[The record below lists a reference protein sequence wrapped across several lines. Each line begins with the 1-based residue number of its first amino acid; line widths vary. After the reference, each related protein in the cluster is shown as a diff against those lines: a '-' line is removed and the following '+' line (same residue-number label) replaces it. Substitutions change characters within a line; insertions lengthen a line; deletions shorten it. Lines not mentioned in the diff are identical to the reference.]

1 MSDTWQKIVQ
11 EILKTED
18 EVIQGIVKQYVLP
31 NQNVCEVM
39 IQWLGRKLSD
49 SQLPFTAIRNELEK
63 IKPHVYDLNAILVK
77 DLESCYQRDFACQ
90 SLTEALFFHRGF
102 QALSSFRF
110 AHVLWRLGA
119 RSMSKWLANRTAELW
134 GVDIH
139 PAAMIGPGLVIDHCM
154 GIVIGE
160 TSEIGQ
166 NVFLFHNVTLGG
178 TGRAA
183 GDRHPKIGSNVVIG
197 TGATILGNI
206 RVGDDAV
213 IAAGALVLEE
223 VPAGMMVAG
232 MPAQVK
238 GRAKAIQ

>member
-1 MSDTWQKIVQ
+1 MSDTWHRIV
-11 EILKTED
+11 EEVTNIED

-31 NQNVCEVM
+31 NRNVCEVM
-39 IQWLGRKLSD
+39 MQWLGHKLND
-49 SQLPFTAIRNELEK
+49 TQLPFTAIRSQLNK
-63 IKPHVYDLNAILVK
+63 IEPHRFDLNAILEK
-77 DLESCYQRDFACQ
+77 DLESCYKRDFACQ

-102 QALSSFRF
+102 QALASFRL
-110 AHVLWRLGA
+110 AHVLWQLGA
-119 RSMSKWLANRTAELW
+119 KSMSKWLANRTAEIW

-139 PAAMIGPGLVIDHCM
+139 PAAVIGSGLVIDHCM

-160 TSEIGQ
+160 TTVIGE

-178 TGRAA
+178 TGRAG

-206 RVGDDAV
+206 RVGDNAV
-213 IAAGALVLEE
+213 IAAGALVLEA

-232 MPAQVK
+232 MPAKVK
-238 GRAKAIQ
+238 GKAKAIQ